1 MISYMKR
8 EKSIRSC
15 KIHFSRLHIYAKG
28 TSFNVPHCHSLPSV
42 RYGDGYILLGF
53 SAGYFVVISTHLK
66 EIGQELF
73 QAKNHRDVLSDIA
86 ISTTLSKAAS
96 CGDNL

>member
-1 MISYMKR
+1 MPT
-8 EKSIRSC
+8 C
-15 KIHFSRLHIYAKG
+15 KIHSDGLQEPKEQVLNIL
-28 TSFNVPHCHSLPSV
+28 TILSLSPA

>member
-1 MISYMKR
+1 MVLTTI
-8 EKSIRSC
+8 
-15 KIHFSRLHIYAKG
+15 
-28 TSFNVPHCHSLPSV
+28 SLPPA

-73 QAKNHRDVLSDIA
+73 QAKNHRDILSDIA

>member
-1 MISYMKR
+1 MEDMKER
-8 EKSIRSC
+8 KRHTC
-15 KIHFSRLHIYAKG
+15 KIHLSSLHKPNTQVLMVL
-28 TSFNVPHCHSLPSV
+28 TSIFLPPA

-73 QAKNHRDVLSDIA
+73 QAKNHRDALSDIA

>member
-1 MISYMKR
+1 MFQIICS
-8 EKSIRSC
+8 EKKFIKKLLSQKLF
-15 KIHFSRLHIYAKG
+15 KIFTY
-28 TSFNVPHCHSLPSV
+28 

-53 SAGYFVVISTHLK
+53 SGGYFVVISTHLK

-73 QAKNHRDVLSDIA
+73 QAKNHRDVLTDIA

-96 CGDNL
+96 CGDNV